1 MSCVRNGG
9 GMKGGKSVGG
19 VVCFHSHRTGLKL
32 EWAQE
37 KENSLFESCDRG
49 FLST

>member
-1 MSCVRNGG
+1 MGAIKWGDERGEKCG
-9 GMKGGKSVGG
+9 GG